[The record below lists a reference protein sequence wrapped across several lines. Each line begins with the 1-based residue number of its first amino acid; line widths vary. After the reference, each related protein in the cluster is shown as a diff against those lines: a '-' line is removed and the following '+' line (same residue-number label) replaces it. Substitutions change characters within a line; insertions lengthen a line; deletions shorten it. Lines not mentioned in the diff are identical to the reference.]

1 MERTISAMIGK
12 GSVNHNTRAFTA
24 KNVDK
29 NRSADNVEFC
39 QEDIKQVYHKLFDE
53 ARERYN
59 AKQKRKDRM
68 IDNYYEKIRRGKQ
81 EKLFHE
87 VIFQIGNKD
96 DMNAKNEEG
105 LLAKRILTE
114 FMDEFQA
121 RNPNLYVFSAHLH
134 MDEETPHLHIDFVP
148 YITGSKRGLDTRVS
162 LKSAL
167 AAEGLLAKRILTEF
181 MDEFQARNP
190 NLYVF
195 SAHLHMDEETPHLH
209 IDFVPYITGS
219 KRGLDTRVSLKSAL
233 AAEGFTGG
241 TRGAT
246 ELNQWIASEKQEL
259 ATVMERYGVEWLQKG
274 THEKHLSVLEFEK
287 KERAREVA
295 ELDSQKQ
302 EISSVVAQLGE
313 EVSVKKQELK
323 NATAE
328 KELAEEATQ
337 RAKEERTTAQREK
350 EVLLAGNQDLRM
362 ENTRLESR
370 KDRLRMENHDL
381 KQKQLQLQTDNEELE
396 QRNDSLKSDNQV
408 LRQKYN
414 DLQQNNVQLEKQQ
427 NELKS
432 HIEQMVQSEQLLQRD
447 VRKYDE
453 APEWQLPEPGAF
465 ASAKSFRDK
474 VVMPFVNKL
483 KTMIKNLTIQCVRLK
498 EEVIQLRKEKKR
510 LSDDVEFYMGK
521 IKDMSDTTELLQEKA
536 DDLERVKRYAGAEQ
550 IDTIIRKVKEQERT
564 EQQIRRCDRSYGTR

>member
-29 NRSADNVEFC
+29 SRSVDNVEFC
-39 QEDIKQVYHKLFDE
+39 QEDIKHVYHKLFDE
-53 ARERYN
+53 ALERYN
-59 AKQKRKDRM
+59 AKQKRKDRV

-96 DMNAKNEEG
+96 DMNAKSEDG
-105 LLAKRILTE
+105 VLAK
-114 FMDEFQA
+114 
-121 RNPNLYVFSAHLH
+121 
-134 MDEETPHLHIDFVP
+134 
-148 YITGSKRGLDTRVS
+148 K
-162 LKSAL
+162 
-167 AAEGLLAKRILTEF
+167 ILTEF

-241 TRGAT
+241 ARGAT
-246 ELNQWIASEKQEL
+246 ELNQWITSEKQEL

-274 THEKHLSVLEFEK
+274 TREKHLSVLEFEK
-287 KERAREVA
+287 KERAKEVA
-295 ELDSQKQ
+295 ELDSQKR
-302 EISSVVAQLGE
+302 EISSVVLQLGE
-313 EVSVKKQELK
+313 AVSAKKQELQ
-323 NATAE
+323 NVTIE

-337 RAKEERTTAQREK
+337 KANEERTIAQQEK
-350 EVLLAGNQDLRM
+350 EVLLAGNKNLRM

-381 KQKQLQLQTDNEELE
+381 KQKQQRLQADNEELE
-396 QRNDSLKSDNQV
+396 QRHEDLQYTNSELQNANDRLSDDNHTLEQRNDALQSDNQA
-408 LRQKYN
+408 LRQQYN
-414 DLQQNNVQLEKQQ
+414 DLQQSNVQLERQQ
-427 NELKS
+427 KELKS
-432 HIEQMVQSEQLLQRD
+432 NIEKIVQSEQLLQRD

-483 KTMIKNLTIQCVRLK
+483 KTLIKNLTIQCVRLK
-498 EEVIQLRKEKKR
+498 EEVLQLRKEKKR
-510 LSDDVEFYMGK
+510 LSEDVEFYKGK
-521 IKDMSDTTELLQEKA
+521 IKDMSDRTELLQEKA
-536 DDLERVKRYAGAEQ
+536 DDLESVKRYAGAEQ
-550 IDTIIRKVKEQERT
+550 IDTIVRKVKEQERV
-564 EQQIRRCDRSYGTR
+564 EQKVKSYNRSYEAR

>member
-39 QEDIKQVYHKLFDE
+39 QEDIKQVYHRLFDE
-53 ARERYN
+53 ALERYN
-59 AKQKRKDRM
+59 AKQKRKDRV

-96 DMNAKNEEG
+96 DMNAKNEDG

-134 MDEETPHLHIDFVP
+134 MDEETL
-148 YITGSKRGLDTRVS
+148 
-162 LKSAL
+162 
-167 AAEGLLAKRILTEF
+167 
-181 MDEFQARNP
+181 
-190 NLYVF
+190 
-195 SAHLHMDEETPHLH
+195 HLH

-287 KERAREVA
+287 KERAKEVA
-295 ELDSQKQ
+295 ELDSQKR
-302 EISSVVAQLGE
+302 EISSVVLQLGE
-313 EVSVKKQELK
+313 AVSVKKQELQ
-323 NATAE
+323 NVTIE
-328 KELAEEATQ
+328 KELAEEAIQ
-337 RAKEERTTAQREK
+337 KANEERTIAQQEK
-350 EVLLAGNQDLRM
+350 EVLLAGNQNLRM

-453 APEWQLPEPGAF
+453 APEWQLSEPGAF

-483 KTMIKNLTIQCVRLK
+483 KSLIKNLTIQCVRLK

-510 LSDDVEFYMGK
+510 LSDDVEFCKGK
-521 IKDMSDTTELLQEKA
+521 IKNMSDRTELLQEKA

-564 EQQIRRCDRSYGTR
+564 EQQIRRYDKSYGTR

>member
-53 ARERYN
+53 ALERYN

-68 IDNYYEKIRRGKQ
+68 IDNYYEKIRRDKQ

-96 DMNAKNEEG
+96 DMNAKSEDG

-121 RNPNLYVFSAHLH
+121 RNPYLYVFSAHLH
-134 MDEETPHLHIDFVP
+134 M
-148 YITGSKRGLDTRVS
+148 
-162 LKSAL
+162 A
-167 AAEGLLAKRILTEF
+167 
-181 MDEFQARNP
+181 
-190 NLYVF
+190 
-195 SAHLHMDEETPHLH
+195 EETPHLH

-259 ATVMERYGVEWLQKG
+259 ATVMERYGVEWLQKD

-295 ELDSQKQ
+295 ELDSQKR
-302 EISSVVAQLGE
+302 EISSVVLQLGE
-313 EVSVKKQELK
+313 AVSVKKQELQ
-323 NATAE
+323 NVTIE
-328 KELAEEATQ
+328 KELAEEAIQ
-337 RAKEERTTAQREK
+337 KANEERTIAQQEK
-350 EVLLAGNQDLRM
+350 EVLLAGNQNLRM
-362 ENTRLESR
+362 ENTRLENR

-381 KQKQLQLQTDNEELE
+381 KQKQLQLQADNEELE
-396 QRNDSLKSDNQV
+396 QRHEDLQYMNSKLENVNDQLSSDNYSLEQRNDALQLDNQA

-432 HIEQMVQSEQLLQRD
+432 YIEQMVQSEQLLQRD

-453 APEWQLPEPGAF
+453 ALEWQLPELGAF
-465 ASAKSFRDK
+465 ASAKLFRDK

-483 KTMIKNLTIQCVRLK
+483 KSLIKNLTIQCVRLK
-498 EEVIQLRKEKKR
+498 EEVLQLKKEKKR
-510 LSDDVEFYMGK
+510 LSDDVEFYKGK
-521 IKDMSDTTELLQEKA
+521 IKDMSDKTQMLQEKV
-536 DDLERVKRYAGAEQ
+536 DNLECVKRYAGAEQ

-564 EQQIRRCDRSYGTR
+564 EQQIRRYDRSCGVR

>member
-96 DMNAKNEEG
+96 DMNARSEDG

-167 AAEGLLAKRILTEF
+167 AE
-181 MDEFQARNP
+181 
-190 NLYVF
+190 
-195 SAHLHMDEETPHLH
+195 
-209 IDFVPYITGS
+209 
-219 KRGLDTRVSLKSAL
+219 
-233 AAEGFTGG
+233 EGFTGG
-241 TRGAT
+241 TCAT

-295 ELDSQKQ
+295 ELDGQKR

-313 EVSVKKQELK
+313 EVSVKKQELNDIASEK
-323 NATAE
+323 QIAE
-328 KELAEEATQ
+328 AAVQK
-337 RAKEERTTAQREK
+337 AKEESVEAQQEN
-350 EVLLAGNQDLRM
+350 ETLLANNQDLRV
-362 ENTRLESR
+362 ENSRLESR

-381 KQKQLQLQTDNEELE
+381 KQKQLQLQTDNEELEQRNEDLQYKNSKLKNVNDQLSADNHTLE

-453 APEWQLPEPGAF
+453 APEWQLP
-465 ASAKSFRDK
+465 
-474 VVMPFVNKL
+474 
-483 KTMIKNLTIQCVRLK
+483 
-498 EEVIQLRKEKKR
+498 
-510 LSDDVEFYMGK
+510 
-521 IKDMSDTTELLQEKA
+521 
-536 DDLERVKRYAGAEQ
+536 
-550 IDTIIRKVKEQERT
+550 
-564 EQQIRRCDRSYGTR
+564 

>member
-96 DMNAKNEEG
+96 DMNAKNEDG

-148 YITGSKRGLDTRVS
+148 YITGSKRGLDTRV
-162 LKSAL
+162 L
-167 AAEGLLAKRILTEF
+167 
-181 MDEFQARNP
+181 
-190 NLYVF
+190 
-195 SAHLHMDEETPHLH
+195 
-209 IDFVPYITGS
+209 
-219 KRGLDTRVSLKSAL
+219 LKSAL

-295 ELDSQKQ
+295 VLDSQKQ
-302 EISSVVAQLGE
+302 EISSVVLQLGE
-313 EVSVKKQELK
+313 AVSVKKQELQ
-323 NATAE
+323 NVTIE

-337 RAKEERTTAQREK
+337 KANEERTIAQQEK
-350 EVLLAGNQDLRM
+350 EVLLAGNQNLRM

-432 HIEQMVQSEQLLQRD
+432 HIEQIVQSEQLLQRD

-483 KTMIKNLTIQCVRLK
+483 KTLIKNLTIQCVRLK

-510 LSDDVEFYMGK
+510 LSDDVEFCKGK
-521 IKDMSDTTELLQEKA
+521 IKNMSDRTELLQEKA

-564 EQQIRRCDRSYGTR
+564 EQQIRRYDKSYGTR

>member
-1 MERTISAMIGK
+1 
-12 GSVNHNTRAFTA
+12 
-24 KNVDK
+24 
-29 NRSADNVEFC
+29 
-39 QEDIKQVYHKLFDE
+39 
-53 ARERYN
+53 
-59 AKQKRKDRM
+59 
-68 IDNYYEKIRRGKQ
+68 
-81 EKLFHE
+81 
-87 VIFQIGNKD
+87 
-96 DMNAKNEEG
+96 MNAKSEDG

-167 AAEGLLAKRILTEF
+167 AE
-181 MDEFQARNP
+181 
-190 NLYVF
+190 
-195 SAHLHMDEETPHLH
+195 
-209 IDFVPYITGS
+209 
-219 KRGLDTRVSLKSAL
+219 
-233 AAEGFTGG
+233 EGFTGG

-295 ELDSQKQ
+295 ELNSQKR

-323 NATAE
+323 NATTE
-328 KELAEEATQ
+328 KGLVEEATQ
-337 RAKEERTTAQREK
+337 RAKEEGAVAQQEK
-350 EVLLAGNQDLRM
+350 EVLLASNQDLRM
-362 ENTRLESR
+362 ENARLESR
-370 KDRLRMENHDL
+370 KDRLRMDNHDL
-381 KQKQLQLQTDNEELE
+381 KQKQLQLQIDNEELE

-453 APEWQLPEPGAF
+453 ASEWQLPEPGAF

-483 KTMIKNLTIQCVRLK
+483 KTLIKNLTIQCVRLK

-510 LSDDVEFYMGK
+510 LSDDVEFYKGK
-521 IKDMSDTTELLQEKA
+521 IKDMSDRTELLQERA

-564 EQQIRRCDRSYGTR
+564 EQQIRRYDRSYGTR

>member
-53 ARERYN
+53 ALERYN

-96 DMNAKNEEG
+96 DMNAKNE
-105 LLAKRILTE
+105 
-114 FMDEFQA
+114 D
-121 RNPNLYVFSAHLH
+121 
-134 MDEETPHLHIDFVP
+134 
-148 YITGSKRGLDTRVS
+148 
-162 LKSAL
+162 
-167 AAEGLLAKRILTEF
+167 GLLAKRILTEF

-302 EISSVVAQLGE
+302 EITSVVAQLGE
-313 EVSVKKQELK
+313 EVSVKKQELNDIASEK
-323 NATAE
+323 QIAE
-328 KELAEEATQ
+328 AAVQK
-337 RAKEERTTAQREK
+337 AKEESAAAQQEN
-350 EVLLAGNQDLRM
+350 ETLLANNQDLCV
-362 ENTRLESR
+362 EKSRLESR

-381 KQKQLQLQTDNEELE
+381 KQKQQRLQADNEELE
-396 QRNDSLKSDNQV
+396 QRHEDLQYTNGELQNVNDRLSDDNHTLEQRNDALQSDNQT

-414 DLQQNNVQLEKQQ
+414 DLQQSNVQLEKQQ
-427 NELKS
+427 KELKS
-432 HIEQMVQSEQLLQRD
+432 NIEKMVQSEELLQRD

-465 ASAKSFRDK
+465 TSAKAFLDK
-474 VVMPFVNKL
+474 VALPLVNKL
-483 KTMIKNLTIQCVRLK
+483 KSLVKNLTIQCVRLK
-498 EEVIQLRKEKKR
+498 EEVLKLRKEKR
-510 LSDDVEFYMGK
+510 ELLESVEFYKGK
-521 IKDMSDTTELLQEKA
+521 IRDMNERTELLQEKA

-550 IDTIIRKVKEQERT
+550 IDTIIGKVKEQERT
-564 EQQIRRCDRSYGTR
+564 E

>member
-53 ARERYN
+53 AREQYN
-59 AKQKRKDRM
+59 AKQKRKDRV
-68 IDNYYEKIRRGKQ
+68 IDNYYEKIRKGKQ

-96 DMNAKNEEG
+96 DMNAKNEDG

-121 RNPNLYVFSAHLH
+121 RNPNLYIFLAHLH

-148 YITGSKRGLDTRVS
+148 YI
-162 LKSAL
+162 
-167 AAEGLLAKRILTEF
+167 
-181 MDEFQARNP
+181 M
-190 NLYVF
+190 
-195 SAHLHMDEETPHLH
+195 
-209 IDFVPYITGS
+209 GS

-233 AAEGFTGG
+233 AAEGFAGG

-259 ATVMERYGVEWLQKG
+259 ATVMEQYGVEWVQKG

-287 KERAREVA
+287 KERAKEVA

-302 EISSVVAQLGE
+302 EIASTVAQLGK
-313 EVSVKKQELK
+313 EVSVKKQELNDIASEK
-323 NATAE
+323 QIAE
-328 KELAEEATQ
+328 AAVQK
-337 RAKEERTTAQREK
+337 AKEESAAAQQENK
-350 EVLLAGNQDLRM
+350 TLLANNQDLRV
-362 ENTRLESR
+362 ENSRLESR

-381 KQKQLQLQTDNEELE
+381 KQKQLQLRTDNEELE
-396 QRNDSLKSDNQV
+396 QRHEDLQYTNSELKNVNDQLSTDNYTLEQRNEALQSDNQA

-427 NELKS
+427 KELKN
-432 HIEQMVQSEQLLQRD
+432 HIEQIVQSEQLLQRD

-483 KTMIKNLTIQCVRLK
+483 KTLIKNLTIQCVRLK

-510 LSDDVEFYMGK
+510 LSDDVEFYKGK
-521 IKDMSDTTELLQEKA
+521 IKDMSDRTELLQEKA

-550 IDTIIRKVKEQERT
+550 IDTIIRKVNEQERT
-564 EQQIRRCDRSYGTR
+564 EQQIRRYDRSYGVR

>member
-1 MERTISAMIGK
+1 MERTISGMVGK

-24 KNVDK
+24 KNVDSD
-29 NRSADNVEFC
+29 RSGANVHFC
-39 QEDIKQVYHKLFDE
+39 NEDIKQVYHKLFDE
-53 ARERYN
+53 ALERYN
-59 AKQKRKDRM
+59 AKQKRKDRV
-68 IDNYYEKIRRGKQ
+68 IDDYYEKIRQGKQ

-96 DMNAKNEEG
+96 DMNAKSEEG
-105 LLAKRILTE
+105 LLAKKILTE

-148 YITGSKRGLDTRVS
+148 YIT
-162 LKSAL
+162 
-167 AAEGLLAKRILTEF
+167 E
-181 MDEFQARNP
+181 
-190 NLYVF
+190 
-195 SAHLHMDEETPHLH
+195 
-209 IDFVPYITGS
+209 S

-246 ELNQWIASEKQEL
+246 EWNQWIAAEKREL
-259 ATVMERYGVEWLQKG
+259 AMVMERYGVKWLQKG

-287 KERAREVA
+287 KERAKEVA

-302 EISSVVAQLGE
+302 KITSEVAQLGE

-323 NATAE
+323 NVTAE

-337 RAKEERTTAQREK
+337 RAKEEGAVAQQEN
-350 EVLLAGNQDLRM
+350 EELLANNQALRV
-362 ENTRLESR
+362 ENSSLESR
-370 KDRLRMENHDL
+370 KDRLRMENYDL
-381 KQKQLQLQTDNEELE
+381 KEKQFRLQADNEELE
-396 QRNDSLKSDNQV
+396 QKHYDLQYKNDELENTNDQLYLDNHTLEQKNEALQSDNQA
-408 LRQKYN
+408 LRQRYS
-414 DLQQNNVQLEKQQ
+414 DLQQDNLQLEKQQ

-432 HIEQMVQSEQLLQRD
+432 NIEQMVQSEKLLQRD

-483 KTMIKNLTIQCVRLK
+483 KSLIKNLTIQCVRLK
-498 EEVIQLRKEKKR
+498 EEVLQLRKEKKR
-510 LSDDVEFYMGK
+510 LSEDVEFYKGK
-521 IKDMSDTTELLQEKA
+521 IKDMSDKAELLQEKA
-536 DDLERVKRYAGAEQ
+536 DNLERVKRYAGVEQ
-550 IDTIIRKVKEQERT
+550 IDTIIRKVKEQEHS
-564 EQQIRRCDRSYGTR
+564 EQQIRQYNRSYGAR

>member
-96 DMNAKNEEG
+96 DMNARSE
-105 LLAKRILTE
+105 
-114 FMDEFQA
+114 D
-121 RNPNLYVFSAHLH
+121 
-134 MDEETPHLHIDFVP
+134 
-148 YITGSKRGLDTRVS
+148 
-162 LKSAL
+162 
-167 AAEGLLAKRILTEF
+167 GLLAKRILTEF

-233 AAEGFTGG
+233 AAEGFTDG

-246 ELNQWIASEKQEL
+246 ELNQWIASEKKKL
-259 ATVMERYGVEWLQKG
+259 AIIMERYGVEWLQKG

-287 KERAREVA
+287 KEWAREVA
-295 ELDSQKQ
+295 ELDSQKR

-313 EVSVKKQELK
+313 EVSVKKQELQ
-323 NATAE
+323 NVTIE

-337 RAKEERTTAQREK
+337 RAKEERTTAQQEK
-350 EVLLAGNQDLRM
+350 EILLAGNQDLRM
-362 ENTRLESR
+362 ENTRLASR

-396 QRNDSLKSDNQV
+396 QRHEDLQYTNSKLENVNDQLSADNHTLEQRNDSLQSDIQA

-427 NELKS
+427 NELKR
-432 HIEQMVQSEQLLQRD
+432 HIEQMVQSEQSEQSEQLLQRD

-453 APEWQLPEPGAF
+453 ASEWQLPEPGAF

-474 VVMPFVNKL
+474 VVIPFVNKL
-483 KTMIKNLTIQCVRLK
+483 KTLIKNLTIQCVRLK
-498 EEVIQLRKEKKR
+498 EEVLQLRKEKKR
-510 LSDDVEFYMGK
+510 LSEDVEFYKGK
-521 IKDMSDTTELLQEKA
+521 IKDMSDRTELLQEKA

-564 EQQIRRCDRSYGTR
+564 EQQIRRYDRSYGTR

>member
-39 QEDIKQVYHKLFDE
+39 QEDIKQVYHKLFNE
-53 ARERYN
+53 ALERYN
-59 AKQKRKDRM
+59 AKQKRKDRV
-68 IDNYYEKIRRGKQ
+68 IDDYYEKIRRGKQ

-96 DMNAKNEEG
+96 DMNAKSEDG
-105 LLAKRILTE
+105 VLAKKILTE

-162 LKSAL
+162 LKA
-167 AAEGLLAKRILTEF
+167 
-181 MDEFQARNP
+181 
-190 NLYVF
+190 
-195 SAHLHMDEETPHLH
+195 
-209 IDFVPYITGS
+209 
-219 KRGLDTRVSLKSAL
+219 AL
-233 AAEGFTGG
+233 AAEGFKGG

-246 ELNQWIASEKQEL
+246 ELNQWIASEKQKL
-259 ATVMERYGVEWLQKG
+259 AAVMERYDVEWLQKG
-274 THEKHLSVLEFEK
+274 THEKHLQNVT
-287 KERAREVA
+287 
-295 ELDSQKQ
+295 
-302 EISSVVAQLGE
+302 I
-313 EVSVKKQELK
+313 
-323 NATAE
+323 E

-337 RAKEERTTAQREK
+337 KANEERTTAQQEK
-350 EVLLAGNQDLRM
+350 EILLAGNRDLRV
-362 ENTRLESR
+362 ENSRLESR

-396 QRNDSLKSDNQV
+396 QQHEDLQYKNSELQNVNDQLFADNHTLEQKNDSLQSDNQA

-483 KTMIKNLTIQCVRLK
+483 KSLIKNLTIQCVRLK

-510 LSDDVEFYMGK
+510 LSDDVEFCKGK
-521 IKDMSDTTELLQEKA
+521 IKNMSDRTELLQEKA

-564 EQQIRRCDRSYGTR
+564 EQQIRRYDKSYGTR

>member
-29 NRSADNVEFC
+29 NRRADNVEFC

-167 AAEGLLAKRILTEF
+167 AAEG
-181 MDEFQARNP
+181 
-190 NLYVF
+190 
-195 SAHLHMDEETPHLH
+195 
-209 IDFVPYITGS
+209 
-219 KRGLDTRVSLKSAL
+219 
-233 AAEGFTGG
+233 FTGG

-246 ELNQWIASEKQEL
+246 ELNQWIASEKQE
-259 ATVMERYGVEWLQKG
+259 
-274 THEKHLSVLEFEK
+274 
-287 KERAREVA
+287 
-295 ELDSQKQ
+295 
-302 EISSVVAQLGE
+302 IISVVAQLGE
-313 EVSVKKQELK
+313 EVSVKKQELQ
-323 NATAE
+323 NVTIE

-337 RAKEERTTAQREK
+337 KANEERTIAQQEK
-350 EVLLAGNQDLRM
+350 EVLLAGNQNLRM

-396 QRNDSLKSDNQV
+396 QRHEDLQYKNSELQNVNDQLFADNHTLEQKNDSLQSDNQA

-474 VVMPFVNKL
+474 VVIPFVNKL
-483 KTMIKNLTIQCVRLK
+483 KSLIKNLTIQCVRLK
-498 EEVIQLRKEKKR
+498 EEVLQLKKEKKR
-510 LSDDVEFYMGK
+510 LSDDVEFYKGK
-521 IKDMSDTTELLQEKA
+521 IKDMSDRTELLQEKA

-564 EQQIRRCDRSYGTR
+564 EQQIRRYERSYGTR

>member
-53 ARERYN
+53 ALERYN
-59 AKQKRKDRM
+59 AKQKRKDRL

-96 DMNAKNEEG
+96 DMNAKIEDG

-148 YITGSKRGLDTRVS
+148 YITGS
-162 LKSAL
+162 
-167 AAEGLLAKRILTEF
+167 
-181 MDEFQARNP
+181 N
-190 NLYVF
+190 
-195 SAHLHMDEETPHLH
+195 
-209 IDFVPYITGS
+209 
-219 KRGLDTRVSLKSAL
+219 RGLDTRVSLKSAL
-233 AAEGFTGG
+233 AAEGFKGG
-241 TRGAT
+241 TRGDT

-259 ATVMERYGVEWLQKG
+259 AAVMERYDVKWLQKG

-287 KERAREVA
+287 KERAKEVA
-295 ELDSQKQ
+295 ELDSQKY
-302 EISSVVAQLGE
+302 EIASAIAQLGE
-313 EVSVKKQELK
+313 EVSVKKQELNDIASEK
-323 NATAE
+323 QIAE
-328 KELAEEATQ
+328 AAVQK
-337 RAKEERTTAQREK
+337 AKEESVEAQQEN
-350 EVLLAGNQDLRM
+350 ETLLANNQDLRV
-362 ENTRLESR
+362 ENSRLESR

-381 KQKQLQLQTDNEELE
+381 KQKQQRLQADNEELE
-396 QRNDSLKSDNQV
+396 QRHEDLQYTNGELQNVNDRLSDDNHTLEQRNDALQSDNQA
-408 LRQKYN
+408 LRQQYN
-414 DLQQNNVQLEKQQ
+414 DLQQSNVQLEKQQ
-427 NELKS
+427 KELKS
-432 HIEQMVQSEQLLQRD
+432 NIEKMVQSEEVLQRD

-465 ASAKSFRDK
+465 TSAKAFRDK
-474 VVMPFVNKL
+474 VVLPLVNKL
-483 KTMIKNLTIQCVRLK
+483 KSLVKNLTIQCVRLK
-498 EEVIQLRKEKKR
+498 EEVLKLRKEKR
-510 LSDDVEFYMGK
+510 ELLESVEFYKEK
-521 IKDMSDTTELLQEKA
+521 IRDMNERTELLQEKA

-550 IDTIIRKVKEQERT
+550 VDTFIGKVKEQERV
-564 EQQIRRCDRSYGTR
+564 EQKARRYKRTYEAR

>member
-1 MERTISAMIGK
+1 MIGK

-53 ARERYN
+53 ALERYN

-96 DMNAKNEEG
+96 DMNAKNE
-105 LLAKRILTE
+105 
-114 FMDEFQA
+114 D
-121 RNPNLYVFSAHLH
+121 
-134 MDEETPHLHIDFVP
+134 
-148 YITGSKRGLDTRVS
+148 
-162 LKSAL
+162 
-167 AAEGLLAKRILTEF
+167 GLLAKRILTEF

-295 ELDSQKQ
+295 ELDSQKR

-313 EVSVKKQELK
+313 EVSVKKQELQ
-323 NATAE
+323 NVTIE

-337 RAKEERTTAQREK
+337 RAKEERTTAQQERTTAQQEK
-350 EVLLAGNQDLRM
+350 EVLLAGNQNLRM

-381 KQKQLQLQTDNEELE
+381 KQKQLQLQIDNEELEQRNEDLQYTNSKLKNVNDQLSADNHTLE
-396 QRNDSLKSDNQV
+396 QRNDSLKSDNQA

-414 DLQQNNVQLEKQQ
+414 DLQQNNVQLKKQQ

-432 HIEQMVQSEQLLQRD
+432 HIEQIVQSEQLLQRD

-483 KTMIKNLTIQCVRLK
+483 KSLIKNLTIQCVRLK
-498 EEVIQLRKEKKR
+498 EEIIQLRKEKKR
-510 LSDDVEFYMGK
+510 LSDDVEFYKGK
-521 IKDMSDTTELLQEKA
+521 IKDMSNRTELLQEKA

-550 IDTIIRKVKEQERT
+550 IDTIIRKVNEQERT
-564 EQQIRRCDRSYGTR
+564 EQQIRRYDRSYGVR

>member
-96 DMNAKNEEG
+96 DMNAKNE
-105 LLAKRILTE
+105 
-114 FMDEFQA
+114 D
-121 RNPNLYVFSAHLH
+121 
-134 MDEETPHLHIDFVP
+134 
-148 YITGSKRGLDTRVS
+148 
-162 LKSAL
+162 
-167 AAEGLLAKRILTEF
+167 GLLAKRILTEF

-287 KERAREVA
+287 QERAKEVA

-302 EISSVVAQLGE
+302 EKTSEVAKLNQAVSSM
-313 EVSVKKQELK
+313 KQELMNTTIK
-323 NATAE
+323 QVR
-328 KELAEEATQ
+328 AEEAVEK
-337 RAKEERTTAQREK
+337 AREK
-350 EVLLAGNQDLRM
+350 GIAVQRDNETLSASNQQLRVENTSLEIKKVELRM
-362 ENTRLESR
+362 DNRHLEQQQWQLRTDNSELEMKQSVLQSENQRLEQEQN
-370 KDRLRMENHDL
+370 KLQEDNEKLE
-381 KQKQLQLQTDNEELE
+381 QKQTSLQ
-396 QRNDSLKSDNQV
+396 SDNQALKQMQDKLQKDNAKLEIQQKK
-408 LRQKYN
+408 LRSRI
-414 DLQQNNVQLEKQQ
+414 D
-427 NELKS
+427 
-432 HIEQMVQSEQLLQRD
+432 QMVQSEKLLQRD

-453 APEWQLPEPGAF
+453 EPEWQLPEPGAF
-465 ASAKSFRDK
+465 ASAKLFRDK
-474 VVMPFVNKL
+474 VALPLVNKL
-483 KTMIKNLTIQCVRLK
+483 KELVKSLTIQCVRLK
-498 EEVIQLRKEKKR
+498 EEVLQLRDKVKD
-510 LSDDVEFYMGK
+510 LTSDVEFYKGK
-521 IKDMSDTTELLQEKA
+521 IRDMSAKTELLQEKA
-536 DDLERVKRYAGAEQ
+536 DDLERVKRYAGAKQ
-550 IDTIIRKVKEQERT
+550 IDTIIGKVKEQERM
-564 EQQIRRCDRSYGTR
+564 ERQAIQYHRSYGAR

>member
-29 NRSADNVEFC
+29 SRSVDNVEFC

-53 ARERYN
+53 ALERYN
-59 AKQKRKDRM
+59 AKQKRKDRI
-68 IDNYYEKIRRGKQ
+68 IDDYYEKIRRGKQ

-96 DMNAKNEEG
+96 DMNARSEDG
-105 LLAKRILTE
+105 VLAKKILME
-114 FMDEFQA
+114 FM
-121 RNPNLYVFSAHLH
+121 N
-134 MDEETPHLHIDFVP
+134 
-148 YITGSKRGLDTRVS
+148 
-162 LKSAL
+162 
-167 AAEGLLAKRILTEF
+167 
-181 MDEFQARNP
+181 EFQARNP

-233 AAEGFTGG
+233 AAEGFKGG

-259 ATVMERYGVEWLQKG
+259 AAVMERYDVKWLQKG

-287 KERAREVA
+287 KERAKEVA
-295 ELDSQKQ
+295 ELDSQKY
-302 EISSVVAQLGE
+302 EIASAIAQLGE
-313 EVSVKKQELK
+313 EVSVKKQELNDIASEK
-323 NATAE
+323 QIAE
-328 KELAEEATQ
+328 AAVQK
-337 RAKEERTTAQREK
+337 AKEESAVAQQEN
-350 EVLLAGNQDLRM
+350 ETLLANNQDLRV
-362 ENTRLESR
+362 ENSRLESR

-381 KQKQLQLQTDNEELE
+381 KQKQQRLQADNEKLEQRHEDLQYTNGELQNVNDRLSDDNHTLE
-396 QRNDSLKSDNQV
+396 QRNDALQSDNQA
-408 LRQKYN
+408 LRQQYN
-414 DLQQNNVQLEKQQ
+414 DLQQSNVQLEKQQ
-427 NELKS
+427 KELKS
-432 HIEQMVQSEQLLQRD
+432 NIEKMVQSEELLQRD

-465 ASAKSFRDK
+465 TSAKAFRDK
-474 VVMPFVNKL
+474 VVLALVNKL
-483 KTMIKNLTIQCVRLK
+483 KSLVKNLTIQCVRLK
-498 EEVIQLRKEKKR
+498 EEVLKLRKEKR
-510 LSDDVEFYMGK
+510 ELSESVEFYKGK
-521 IKDMSDTTELLQEKA
+521 IRDMNERTELLQEKA

-564 EQQIRRCDRSYGTR
+564 EQQIRRYDRSYGTR

>member
-39 QEDIKQVYHKLFDE
+39 QEDIKQVYHRLFDE
-53 ARERYN
+53 ALERYN
-59 AKQKRKDRM
+59 AKQKRKDRV

-96 DMNAKNEEG
+96 DMNAKNE
-105 LLAKRILTE
+105 
-114 FMDEFQA
+114 D
-121 RNPNLYVFSAHLH
+121 
-134 MDEETPHLHIDFVP
+134 
-148 YITGSKRGLDTRVS
+148 
-162 LKSAL
+162 
-167 AAEGLLAKRILTEF
+167 GLLAKRILTEF

-287 KERAREVA
+287 KERAKEVA
-295 ELDSQKQ
+295 ELDSQKR
-302 EISSVVAQLGE
+302 EISSVVLQLGE
-313 EVSVKKQELK
+313 AVSVKKQELQ
-323 NATAE
+323 NVTIE
-328 KELAEEATQ
+328 KELAEEAIQ
-337 RAKEERTTAQREK
+337 KANEERTIAQQEK
-350 EVLLAGNQDLRM
+350 EVLLAGNQNLRM

-453 APEWQLPEPGAF
+453 APEWQLSEPGAF

-483 KTMIKNLTIQCVRLK
+483 KSLIKNLTIQCVRLK

-510 LSDDVEFYMGK
+510 LSDDVEFCKGK
-521 IKDMSDTTELLQEKA
+521 IKNMSDRTELLQEKA

-564 EQQIRRCDRSYGTR
+564 EQQIRRYDKSYGTR